1 MSSKASV
8 VVLDPNAD
16 IRADVHHTLR
26 SVGFSVLAEG
36 GLGIEGL
43 TLVQET
49 LPDCVL
55 LGLEQPVERGLQT
68 LEAIAR
74 SYPEIPIIV
83 YSRIDEGPAVRRA
96 MVAGAIDY
104 LMYPLSD
111 RTVGEAILTAMERS
125 APRGRAAA
133 GTPARAEANNGTGE
147 SALRKPAAGMVITVF
162 GAKGGIGKTTIATN
176 LSAALAHESRAS
188 VALVDIDTRFGD
200 VAIMLDSTIESTI
213 VDVARDLEKL
223 DRNSIR
229 RYLTTHRSGVSLL
242 PAPMDPT
249 GWDDVYPAHIERIVN
264 LLAQT
269 HDYVILDTPGA
280 FNDNVAA
287 ALEVATVVLLVTSLD
302 MASIKN
308 TSVMLSMMRSYEFP
322 EEKVRLTVNHSNMA
336 NSVKESDIARTLDYK
351 IFWSIPYDE
360 AISKSTQVGQPLV
373 LWRPQSK
380 AAANLTHLAELLGGG
395 SAKTG
400 AAPAKKKIGLLQ
412 RLLPARLLA
421 WRSA

>member
-1 MSSKASV
+1 MSVKASV
-8 VVLDPNAD
+8 VILDPNAD
-16 IRADVHHTLR
+16 TRAEVHHTLR
-26 SVGFSVLAEG
+26 NAGFGVLAEG

-43 TLVQET
+43 TIVQET
-49 LPDCVL
+49 RPNCVL

-68 LEAIAR
+68 LEAVAR
-74 SYPEIPIIV
+74 SYPDIPVIV
-83 YSRIDEGPAVRRA
+83 YSRIDDGPAVRRT
-96 MVAGAIDY
+96 MVAGAMDY

-111 RTVGEAILTAMERS
+111 RIVGEAILTALDRAAPRTQS
-125 APRGRAAA
+125 APGAAPAA
-133 GTPARAEANNGTGE
+133 GQGP
-147 SALRKPAAGMVITVF
+147 SASGVTAPPAAGMVITVF

-176 LSAALAHESRAS
+176 LSAALAHESNAS

-213 VDVARDLEKL
+213 VDVARDVEKL
-223 DRNSIR
+223 DRNTIR

-249 GWDDVYPAHIERIVN
+249 GWDDVYPVHIEKIVN

-308 TSVMLSMMRSYEFP
+308 TSVMLSMMRSYDFP
-322 EEKVRLTVNHSNMA
+322 EEKVRLTVNHSNQA
-336 NSVKESDIARTLDYK
+336 NSVKEADIARTLDYQ
-351 IFWSIPYDE
+351 IFWSIPYDDM
-360 AISKSTQVGQPLV
+360 ISKSTQVGQPLV

-380 AAANLTHLAELLGGG
+380 AAANLQHLAALLGGKPG
-395 SAKTG
+395 SKLQQ
-400 AAPAKKKIGLLQ
+400 PKPKKAGLLS
-412 RLLPARLLA
+412 RLLPGRMLR
-421 WRSA
+421 RSA

>member
-1 MSSKASV
+1 MSGKASV
-8 VVLDPNAD
+8 VILDPNAD
-16 IRADVHHTLR
+16 TRAEVHHTLR
-26 SVGFSVLAEG
+26 NAGFGVLAEG

-49 LPDCVL
+49 LPECVL

-96 MVAGAIDY
+96 MVAGALDY

-125 APRGRAAA
+125 APR
-133 GTPARAEANNGTGE
+133 ARAEVSGAPARPVTGE
-147 SALRKPAAGMVITVF
+147 TLPALRKPAAGMVITVF

-176 LSAALAHESRAS
+176 LSAALAHGSHAS

-213 VDVARDLEKL
+213 VDVARDLDKL

-242 PAPMDPT
+242 PAPMDPG
-249 GWDDVYPAHIERIVN
+249 GWDDVYPAHIEKIVN

-336 NSVKESDIARTLDYK
+336 NSVKETDIARTLDYN

-380 AAANLTHLAELLGGG
+380 AAANLTHLAALLGGG
-395 SAKTG
+395 PAKT
-400 AAPAKKKIGLLQ
+400 APAPKKKKAGLLA
-412 RLLPARLLA
+412 RLLPARFHTR
-421 WRSA
+421 RSSA

>member
-1 MSSKASV
+1 MSVKASV
-8 VVLDPNAD
+8 VILDPNAD
-16 IRADVHHTLR
+16 TRAEVHHTLR
-26 SVGFSVLAEG
+26 NAGFGVLAEG

-43 TLVQET
+43 TIVQEAH
-49 LPDCVL
+49 PHCVL

-68 LEAIAR
+68 LEAVAR
-74 SYPEIPIIV
+74 SYPDIPVIV
-83 YSRIDEGPAVRRA
+83 YSRIDDGPAVRRT
-96 MVAGAIDY
+96 MVAGAMDY

-111 RTVGEAILTAMERS
+111 RIVGEAILTALDRA
-125 APRGRAAA
+125 APRTQAAA
-133 GTPARAEANNGTGE
+133 GASPASGHAASASGTT
-147 SALRKPAAGMVITVF
+147 APPAAGMVITVF

-176 LSAALAHESRAS
+176 LSAALAHESNAS

-213 VDVARDLEKL
+213 VDVARDVDKL
-223 DRNSIR
+223 DRNTIR

-249 GWDDVYPAHIERIVN
+249 GWDDVYPVHIEKIVN

-308 TSVMLSMMRSYEFP
+308 TSVMLSMMRSYDFP
-322 EEKVRLTVNHSNMA
+322 EEKVRLTVNHSNQA
-336 NSVKESDIARTLDYK
+336 NSVKEADIARTLDYQ

-360 AISKSTQVGQPLV
+360 MISKSTQVGQPLV

-380 AAANLTHLAELLGGG
+380 AAANLQHLAALLGGKPG
-395 SAKTG
+395 SKTQQ
-400 AAPAKKKIGLLQ
+400 PKPKKAGLLS
-412 RLLPARLLA
+412 RFLPSRMLR
-421 WRSA
+421 RSA

>member
-1 MSSKASV
+1 MSVRASV
-8 VVLDPNAD
+8 VILDPNPD
-16 IRADVHHTLR
+16 TRAEVHHTLR
-26 SVGFSVLAEG
+26 NAGFGVLAEG

-43 TLVQET
+43 TLVQES
-49 LPDCVL
+49 LPHCVL

-68 LEAIAR
+68 LEAVAR
-74 SYPEIPIIV
+74 SYPDIPVIV
-83 YSRIDEGPAVRRA
+83 YSRIDDGPAVRRA
-96 MVAGAIDY
+96 MVAGAMDY

-111 RTVGEAILTAMERS
+111 RIVGEAILTALDRAAPRTQAAPGS
-125 APRGRAAA
+125 APVA
-133 GTPARAEANNGTGE
+133 GATPTPAATNA
-147 SALRKPAAGMVITVF
+147 APAAGMVITVF

-176 LSAALAHESRAS
+176 LSAALAHASNAS

-213 VDVARDLEKL
+213 VDVARDIEKL

-242 PAPMDPT
+242 PAPMDPA
-249 GWDDVYPAHIERIVN
+249 GWDDVYPVHIEKIVN

-308 TSVMLSMMRSYEFP
+308 TSVMLSMMRSYDFP

-336 NSVKESDIARTLDYK
+336 NSVKEADIARTLDYQ
-351 IFWSIPYDE
+351 IFWSIPYDDM
-360 AISKSTQVGQPLV
+360 ISKSTQVGQPLV

-380 AAANLTHLAELLGGG
+380 AAANLQHLAALLGGKPG
-395 SAKTG
+395 GKAVLPKQ
-400 AAPAKKKIGLLQ
+400 KKPGLLA
-412 RLLPARLLA
+412 RLLPGRMLR
-421 WRSA
+421 RSA